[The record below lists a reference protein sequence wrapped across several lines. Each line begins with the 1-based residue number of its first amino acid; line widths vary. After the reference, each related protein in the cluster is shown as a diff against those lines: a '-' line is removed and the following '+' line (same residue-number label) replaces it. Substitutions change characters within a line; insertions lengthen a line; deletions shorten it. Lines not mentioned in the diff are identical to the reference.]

1 MSTVKYFDTI
11 TKLTNDISLDIMIRS
26 PLELD
31 RGEVVTWSRD
41 KFGNPLPVPTLPL
54 ASLATSLLSL
64 AAATTRQTCRR
75 CLAMFECH
83 YCS

>member
-1 MSTVKYFDTI
+1 M
-11 TKLTNDISLDIMIRS
+11 
-26 PLELD
+26 
-31 RGEVVTWSRD
+31 TWSRD

-75 CLAMFECH
+75 CLTMFECH
-83 YCS
+83 YCG